1 MKTPNKEILK
11 RAAENMLFE
20 MTEEE
25 CETLLKEFEII
36 LAQMEHI
43 GSLPDVD
50 KIEPMTFPYEVRTSC
65 LREDVP
71 SEPLSREDVLKN
83 AGDVSNGQIK
93 LPKVVG

>member
-1 MKTPNKEILK
+1 
-11 RAAENMLFE
+11 MLFRS
-20 MTEEE
+20 
-25 CETLLKEFEII
+25 ETI

-43 GSLPDVD
+43 GSLPGVD
-50 KIEPMTFPYEVRTSC
+50 DIEPMTFPYEIKTSY

-93 LPKVVG
+93 VPKVVG